1 MVLPDSDRRVDDPVF
16 IADDLPDPLPATG
29 SVWRLGGAEGRHAA
43 AVRRVRVGELLVLTD
58 GRGRAAHGPV
68 AAVGRDWVDVE
79 VAGQIVQRA
88 PRLRFAVVQALA
100 KGDRGELAAELL
112 TEIGVS
118 AIWPWQAYRSIVRW
132 DGEDKAQRG
141 RLKWQARAREAT
153 KQSRRLWV
161 PEVGEAL
168 TLDTLLTQVAEAD
181 LVLALHEKAGRPL
194 REIRLPETGTVLVIV
209 GPEGGITDPEL
220 VDLVAAGA
228 HEVLISDGVLR
239 TSTAGV
245 VALGALR
252 LG

>member
-16 IADDLPDPLPATG
+16 IADDLTDPLPPVG
-29 SVWRLGGAEGRHAA
+29 SVIRLGGAEGRHAA

-68 AAVGRDWVDVE
+68 VAVGRDWIEVE
-79 VAGQIVQRA
+79 VAEQIIQPA

-118 AIWPWQAYRSIVRW
+118 AIWPWQATRSIVRW
-132 DGEDKAQRG
+132 EGDKVERG
-141 RLKWQARAREAT
+141 RQKWQTRAREAT

-161 PEVGEAL
+161 PEVGDAL
-168 TLDTLLTQVAEAD
+168 DLDSLLTQVSAAD

-194 REIRLPETGTVLVIV
+194 REIRLPATGSVIVIV

-220 VDLVAAGA
+220 TDLVAAGA

-245 VALGALR
+245 VACAGLMLR
-252 LG
+252 